1 MMKKSVVLI
10 LLMLPVFLFG
20 QSNYEVFNFTN
31 RVMIKHRASSEWINA
46 KKGMTLGFLDSV
58 SIGNS
63 SNIRIHDMR
72 TNEVYRFNKS
82 GGFRVKDIRDAAKSQ
97 SANIISAMYSQI
109 AKQDGSES
117 GMNMVGATTRG
128 ENSDDLAAIAQSIVC
143 IAKKIEEGKHS
154 FDAGFALISHLEDGE
169 ISFTIQNHT
178 QKDYCINV
186 VMCDFQKRKASLC
199 YVISPSVCDYPY
211 LLVPSNQ
218 SVDLREWHFKLAN
231 DAQRYFLIAT
241 EDVYD
246 TEQLQLILTRISWDA
261 IEDKETFLL
270 MTANPK

>member
-1 MMKKSVVLI
+1 MKKSVILI
-10 LLMLPVFLFG
+10 LLLLPAFLFG
-20 QSNYEVFNFTN
+20 QNNYEVFNFTN

-63 SNIRIHDMR
+63 SDIRIHDMR
-72 TNEVYRFNKS
+72 TNEVYRFSKS
-82 GGFRVKDIRDAAKSQ
+82 GSFRVKDIRDAAKSQ

-154 FDAGFALISHLEDGE
+154 FDAGFALISHLEDGVL
-169 ISFTIQNHT
+169 SFTLQNHT

-186 VMCDFQKRKASLC
+186 VMCDFQKQKVSLC

-211 LLVPSNQ
+211 LLLPSGE
-218 SVDLREWHFKLAN
+218 SIDLEEWHFIPAS
-231 DAQRYFLIAT
+231 ATQRYFLIAT
-241 EDVYD
+241 EEVYD
-246 TEQLQLILTRISWDA
+246 TEQLQHILTRLSWDTLD
-261 IEDKETFLL
+261 DKETFSLL
-270 MTANPK
+270 TANSN